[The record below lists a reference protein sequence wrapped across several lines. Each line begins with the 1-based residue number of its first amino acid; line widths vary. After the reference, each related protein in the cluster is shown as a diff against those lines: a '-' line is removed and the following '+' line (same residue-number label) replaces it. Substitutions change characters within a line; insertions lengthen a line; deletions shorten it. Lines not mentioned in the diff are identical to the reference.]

1 MSSHKQRAFS
11 HKLWGFFFFCFF
23 SLLAWLLASSIT
35 TFNLSSAGSAWRVQ
49 NHGLGPES
57 VQDSFRWVKQ
67 HCIYSRLPSKM
78 PRCLWISLSSYCSV
92 VSALQMRE
100 NCTGPGNKTYKKT
113 HVVICW
119 LLLFVDY
126 CCLLIIVV
134 CWLLLFV
141 GYCCLLFLFVD
152 FMLFI
157 GWHCL
162 GTRVQFARQ
171 LFCWN

>member
-1 MSSHKQRAFS
+1 MSSHEQRAFS
-11 HKLWGFFFFCFF
+11 HKLWWFLFLFFF

-49 NHGLGPES
+49 NHRLGPES

-67 HCIYSRLPSKM
+67 HCIHTRLPSKM

-113 HVVICW
+113 HVFICW

-126 CCLLIIVV
+126 CCLLIIAV
-134 CWLLLFV
+134 CWFFFRWFYVVYWMTLFWNKGAVCTTVILLKL
-141 GYCCLLFLFVD
+141 
-152 FMLFI
+152 I
-157 GWHCL
+157 N
-162 GTRVQFARQ
+162 ASS
-171 LFCWN
+171 